1 MRAHKED
8 GTMTTFVERLKA
20 LREGRHLSQRELA
33 YQAGLSKSLISML
46 ESGAREPRT
55 EHLEALADF
64 FNVDIDYLLGR
75 SDQTTILD
83 PERLFVQQQFE
94 KHGILFRKI
103 GRLSDEDAKFVE
115 AFVDKLL
122 KEEQ

>member
-1 MRAHKED
+1 
-8 GTMTTFVERLKA
+8 MTTFVERLKA
-20 LREGRHLSQRELA
+20 LRAGRHLSQRELA
-33 YQAGLSKSLISML
+33 DQAGLARSIVSML

>member
-55 EHLEALADF
+55 EHLEGLTEVELCEAEAEEAAKK
-64 FNVDIDYLLGR
+64 R
-75 SDQTTILD
+75 SDPRGWSL
-83 PERLFVQQQFE
+83 
-94 KHGILFRKI
+94 
-103 GRLSDEDAKFVE
+103 
-115 AFVDKLL
+115 
-122 KEEQ
+122 

>member
-1 MRAHKED
+1 M
-8 GTMTTFVERLKA
+8 TFVERLKT
-20 LREGRHLSQRELA
+20 LRASRHISQRELA
-33 YQAGLSKSLISML
+33 EQAGLSKSLISML

-83 PERLFVQQQFE
+83 PERLFVQTLREEDGTMLRHYGELSESDKCFVRELVE
-94 KHGILFRKI
+94 KLRG
-103 GRLSDEDAKFVE
+103 GTS
-115 AFVDKLL
+115 
-122 KEEQ
+122 